1 MKPTSF
7 LLTAAIALFAIG
19 CDSAD
24 IDTSDKS
31 VSKVVFNIEDFQPD
45 ASTKTTTTFSGADL
59 SSIWNEGD
67 KIGVFPDLGGDQV
80 SFSVSAGA
88 GTGSCTFNGHGWA
101 LVSAAK
107 YSAYYPFSADNY
119 GDSDALK
126 SIEVSYRGQSQ
137 AQKNSFGVGT
147 YDFLACTKATPL
159 FSDPNEPGGTCTFIF
174 KHLGALL
181 VLDITFPE
189 AAHLSTLELVCNSNL
204 FPETGTV
211 DLSKETASI
220 TPIAMGN
227 TLSLSLGSMSVAAN
241 ETVRF
246 YMMSA
251 PADLS
256 SELPAVRVT
265 STTGAVMT
273 RQLSSS
279 YDFKAGKAYAIAAT
293 LESGAQP
300 AEEIISLAKD
310 SFSIK
315 YPFNTIKLNV
325 TSNVSYTL
333 NVVEGSDWVSCT
345 SYDTKAPAFDVKINN
360 TSSARTA
367 KILLKSNSSEYSKT
381 VTITQNCPPADA
393 PIPVSH
399 IMPCCRWNNTG
410 TTFLV
415 NNTWNSYHEYNDISQ
430 CRSILKTISE
440 AGIRVV
446 CVDYTNQAQ
455 WDSQWETDNFKG
467 RLENIAQV
475 CGEIGMEWFLF
486 IGNLSNPNIGYWNGI
501 AEKIWNSYARLS
513 HYHYKDGKPMLL
525 IFMPG
530 TQYNSAI
537 RNASS
542 SDKTYLKN
550 GDKFT
555 IGTCQVNSAI
565 TPQSTDG
572 WGYRNYSQSSDG
584 AVRFVCPNSGVAPDT
599 WARIDADT
607 WVSRI
612 DWGMQATRYIVI
624 GSYDDTCDAIFWGIA
639 NVKASTTDYHK
650 NADTIDDPYIYYSIV
665 QETLLGD

>member
-1 MKPTSF
+1 MKPTYIF
-7 LLTAAIALFAIG
+7 IIAAFALLAIG
-19 CDSAD
+19 CNSAG

-31 VSKVVFNIEDFQPD
+31 VRTFIFNIEDFQPD
-45 ASTKTTTTFSGADL
+45 VATRTSTIISGT
-59 SSIWNEGD
+59 SITSTWSEGD
-67 KIGVFPDLGGDQV
+67 KIGVFPDMGGDQV
-80 SFSVSAGA
+80 SFTVSSGA

-107 YSAYYPFSADNY
+107 YSAYYPFSKENY
-119 GDSDALK
+119 GDADAYK
-126 SIEVSYRGQSQ
+126 RVNVSYCGQSQ
-137 AQKNSFGVGT
+137 TIKNTFGVGN
-147 YDFLACTKATPL
+147 YDYLACTKATPS
-159 FSDPNEPGGTCTFIF
+159 FTDSNNPGGTCTFNF
-174 KHLGALL
+174 NHLGAIL
-181 VLDITFPE
+181 VLDITFPK
-189 AAHLSTLELVCNSNL
+189 AAHLSSLELVCNNDL

-211 DLSKETASI
+211 DLSLDTAEI

-227 TLSLSLGSMSVAAN
+227 TLTLNLGGMSVSAN

-251 PADLS
+251 PTNLT
-256 SELPAVRVT
+256 SELPTVRAIA
-265 STTGAVMT
+265 TTGAVMSKK
-273 RQLSSS
+273 LSSS
-279 YDFKAGKAYAIAAT
+279 YKLKAGKAYTFSAT
-293 LESGAQP
+293 LQSGTQP
-300 AEEIISLAKD
+300 TEEVISLAQD
-310 SFSIK
+310 NFSIN
-315 YPFNTIKLNV
+315 YPFTTKQMGV
-325 TSNVSYTL
+325 TYNVSYTMR
-333 NVVEGSDWVSCT
+333 VTSGSDWITVT
-345 SYDTKAPAFDVKINN
+345 SYNRTAPTLDVMINN

-367 KILLKSNSSEYSKT
+367 TIEFKSNSSDLTRT
-381 VTITQNCPPADA
+381 VTINQACAPADA
-393 PIPVSH
+393 PITVSH
-399 IMPCCRWNNTG
+399 IMPCCRWNNNG

-415 NNTWNSYHEYNDISQ
+415 DDEWNSYHEYYDIAQ
-430 CRSILKTISE
+430 CRSILKTIAK

-446 CVDYTNQAQ
+446 CVDFTNQAQ
-455 WDSQWETDNFKG
+455 WDSQWESDNFKG

-486 IGNLSNPNIGYWNGI
+486 IGNLSTPNIGYWNGI
-501 AEKIWNSYARLS
+501 AENIWNSYARLN

-565 TPQSTDG
+565 TPQTTDG

-584 AVRFVCPNSGVAPDT
+584 AVRFVCPNSGVAPAT
-599 WARIDADT
+599 WARIDADA
-607 WVSRI
+607 WSSRM
-612 DWGMQATRYIVI
+612 DWGLQANRYIVI

-639 NVKASTTDYHK
+639 DVSASGTDCHK
-650 NADTIDDPYIYYSIV
+650 NDATVGDPYIYYNIV
-665 QETLLGD
+665 KQKLLGE